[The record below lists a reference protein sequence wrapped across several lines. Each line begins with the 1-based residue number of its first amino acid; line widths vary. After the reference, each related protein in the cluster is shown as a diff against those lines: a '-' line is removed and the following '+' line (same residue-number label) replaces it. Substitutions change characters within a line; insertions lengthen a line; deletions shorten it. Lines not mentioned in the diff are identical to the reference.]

1 MPQPREGMGR
11 PVDPGIRDREEIPLK
26 ALFVDD
32 EEYILKSIRRLLAD
46 ERMEVLTATSGE
58 EGLGILRSTGDVG
71 LIVSDQRMPGL
82 AGVEF
87 LSRAREIAPDALR
100 IMLTGYADIS
110 ATIDAI
116 NKGGAYRYIS
126 KPWKDEELV
135 LTVREALGYYRLT
148 VENRRLWDIVRRQNE
163 ELTEWNA
170 NLKTRV
176 LEQTASIRR
185 KISELHQLNE
195 KLGKNYEGSLLA
207 FSGLLELRDR
217 ETRNHCRNVA
227 DIATAAA
234 EKLGL
239 SGDQREVIRVAALLH
254 DIGKI
259 GIPDALL
266 QEETERMNSEQLRE
280 YRLHPVRG
288 QAAIDAVE
296 DLRAAGI
303 LIRHHHEAYDGSG
316 FPDGLGGD
324 EIPVG
329 SRLISLADA
338 IDRRISA
345 DRAANSIE
353 VAFDDIRQHLGT
365 RFDPALFPLF
375 ECPTREKYGKRLS
388 LSGMVEMELSP
399 RELRRGMTVAREVR
413 SGTGLLLLARGE
425 SLDEAKI
432 VALRRYYGID
442 PPKTGVLVWTRR

>member
-1 MPQPREGMGR
+1 MPVAEIRES
-11 PVDPGIRDREEIPLK
+11 VEIPVK

-32 EEYILKSIRRLLAD
+32 EEYILRSIRRLLAD
-46 ERMEVLTATSGE
+46 EDIEVLTATSGE
-58 EGLGILRSTGDVG
+58 EGLGILRSNDDVG

-82 AGVEF
+82 TGVDF
-87 LSRAREIAPDALR
+87 LRMARELAPQALR
-100 IMLTGYADIS
+100 IMLTGYADIT

-126 KPWKDEELV
+126 KPWNDDELV
-135 LTVREALGYYRLT
+135 MTIREALDHYRLT
-148 VENRRLWDIVRRQNE
+148 AENRRLSDIIRRQNE

-170 NLKTRV
+170 NLKSRV
-176 LEQTASIRR
+176 LEQTASLRR
-185 KISELHQLNE
+185 KLDELHRLNE
-195 KLGKNYEGSLLA
+195 KLCRNYEVSLLA

-227 DIATAAA
+227 DIAAAAA
-234 EKLGL
+234 ENLGL
-239 SGDQREVIRVAALLH
+239 SGEEREVICVAALLH

-259 GIPDALL
+259 GIADSLL
-266 QEETERMNSEQLRE
+266 REDTERMDREQLRE

-288 QAAIDAVE
+288 QAAVDAVE

-316 FPDGLGGD
+316 FPDGLSGTD
-324 EIPVG
+324 IPLG
-329 SRLISLADA
+329 ARLISLAEA
-338 IDRRISA
+338 IDKRISP
-345 DRAANSIE
+345 DRAANSI
-353 VAFDDIRQHLGT
+353 DIALDSVRKELGT

-375 ECPTREKYGKRLS
+375 EIPTREKYGKELS

-399 RELRRGMTVAREVR
+399 RELRRGMIVAREVR

-425 SLDEAKI
+425 SLDDAKI
-432 VALRRYYGID
+432 HSLRRYYAID
-442 PPKTGVLVWTRR
+442 PPKAGVMVWTGR